1 MDLWKAKPSIR
12 FSKFWNSKAC
22 WNSIY
27 YTMLMTKFVTF
38 FLLFLGT
45 INSSYAYIP
54 QNLLLSQVWDKNGV
68 SLTDAFKNAC
78 KNTLAIQ
85 NGRCNFFKTQING
98 GELEYEINN
107 CRLKHSLRKAT
118 SRTDYQLGI
127 EIKGTIWIDGDSFR
141 TRSQNGVW
149 SGKKSFRNEFKYNK
163 IGFNFQKQNGN
174 FNFIPTT
181 GAIMIHWRNTIINKH
196 NPHSQ
201 DKGGI
206 VFLLAPFIFFT
217 LLIFI
222 RIYRR
227 KTIGTR
233 GEKYT
238 AKRIKAISNGVIFR
252 DVYVNG
258 SHGVQQIDI
267 IAVTEKGIFVVEKKT
282 YTGLIVGGIY
292 DRQWNVYYYGRQV
305 HLIKNSHHQNYGHI
319 QALRER
325 FPELSNLFIDLVI
338 FGNNAVLGDNIP
350 PMTIHDI
357 DFDYVYASLPSIL
370 NDDEIESISYKIA
383 ALDNRKA
390 ELKETHKEK
399 IRRINGDW

>member
-1 MDLWKAKPSIR
+1 
-12 FSKFWNSKAC
+12 
-22 WNSIY
+22 
-27 YTMLMTKFVTF
+27 MLMTKFVTF
-38 FLLFLGT
+38 FLIFLGV
-45 INSSYAYIP
+45 ISFSNAYIP
-54 QNLLLSQVWDKNGV
+54 QNLSPSQIWDKNGV
-68 SLTDAFKNAC
+68 TLTKAFESAHKS
-78 KNTLAIQ
+78 TFSIQ
-85 NGRCNFFKTQING
+85 RNRCNFFETQING
-98 GELEYEINN
+98 VELEYEINN
-107 CRLKHSLRKAT
+107 CHLKHSLQKAT
-118 SRTDYQLGI
+118 SRTDRQLGI

-149 SGKKSFRNEFKYNK
+149 SGWKSFRNKFKYNK
-163 IGFNFQKQNGN
+163 IGYNFQKRNGN
-174 FNFIPTT
+174 FDFIPTT
-181 GAIMIHWRNTIINKH
+181 GAIMIHWHNTIINKNKIH
-196 NPHSQ
+196 TQNKSR
-201 DKGGI
+201 I
-206 VFLLAPFIFFT
+206 VFLLTPFIFFA
-217 LLIFI
+217 LLVFI

-252 DVYVNG
+252 DIYVNG

-282 YTGLIVGGIY
+282 YTGLIVGGTY

-305 HLIKNSHHQNYGHI
+305 HLMKNPHHQNYGHI

-350 PMTIHDI
+350 PMTIYDN
-357 DFDYVYASLPSIL
+357 DFDYVYASFPSIL

-390 ELKETHKEK
+390 QLKETHKEK